1 MKTRMGKEV
10 VTTEKTPVNQLV
22 LLAENETR
30 RLQVEFNPESCEMAW
45 TGKNGVEK
53 FEVYASPEVKP
64 GFRSKG
70 ISYGTGELA
79 KKILETLLGKPV
91 D

>member
-1 MKTRMGKEV
+1 MGKEV

-30 RLQVEFNPESCEMAW
+30 RIQVEFNPETCEMAW
-45 TGKNGVEK
+45 TSKNGVEK
-53 FEVYASPEVKP
+53 FEVYAGP
-64 GFRSKG
+64 GVTPIFRSNG

-79 KKILETLLGKPV
+79 KKIIETLLGKSI